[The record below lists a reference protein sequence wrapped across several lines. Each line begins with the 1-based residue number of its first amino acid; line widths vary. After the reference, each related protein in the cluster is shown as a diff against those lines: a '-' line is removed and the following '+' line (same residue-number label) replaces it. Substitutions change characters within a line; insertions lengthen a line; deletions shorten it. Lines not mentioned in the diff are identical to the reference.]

1 LYDGLLFGHRQ
12 SQKVKKLD
20 RKLIIPQEVEFSS
33 LTYIGEENMALTIGL
48 TGGIASGKSTVTE
61 MIRGLGIPVIDADQI
76 ARDVVKAGEEAYEQ
90 IIQTFGQD
98 ILQENGEIDRAK
110 LGAIVFYNEQERKK
124 LNAIVHPA
132 VRRRMLA
139 EKEAYVQKG
148 AKTIVLDIPLL
159 FESELTHFI
168 DKIIVV
174 YVDDDIQLER
184 LMKRN
189 GFSEEE
195 ALARIRSQMP
205 LHEKVKKADAVINN
219 NGTIEET
226 KQQLLQI
233 LKEWNAL

>member
-1 LYDGLLFGHRQ
+1 
-12 SQKVKKLD
+12 
-20 RKLIIPQEVEFSS
+20 
-33 LTYIGEENMALTIGL
+33 MALTIGL

-61 MIRGLGIPVIDADQI
+61 MIRGLGIPVIDADQV
-76 ARDVVKAGEEAYEQ
+76 ARDVVKVGEEAYEQ
-90 IIQTFGQD
+90 IIKTFGQD

-159 FESELTHFI
+159 FESELTHLI

>member
-1 LYDGLLFGHRQ
+1 
-12 SQKVKKLD
+12 
-20 RKLIIPQEVEFSS
+20 
-33 LTYIGEENMALTIGL
+33 MALTIGL

-139 EKEAYVQKG
+139 EKEAYVQ
-148 AKTIVLDIPLL
+148 
-159 FESELTHFI
+159 
-168 DKIIVV
+168 
-174 YVDDDIQLER
+174 
-184 LMKRN
+184 
-189 GFSEEE
+189 
-195 ALARIRSQMP
+195 
-205 LHEKVKKADAVINN
+205 
-219 NGTIEET
+219 
-226 KQQLLQI
+226 
-233 LKEWNAL
+233 

>member
-1 LYDGLLFGHRQ
+1 
-12 SQKVKKLD
+12 
-20 RKLIIPQEVEFSS
+20 
-33 LTYIGEENMALTIGL
+33 MALTIGL
-48 TGGIASGKSTVTE
+48 TGGIASGKSTVTK
-61 MIRGLGIPVIDADQI
+61 MLRGLGIPVIDADQV
-76 ARDVVKAGEEAYEQ
+76 ARDVVKVGEEAYEQ
-90 IIQTFGQD
+90 IIKTFGQD

-159 FESELTHFI
+159 FESELTHLI

-174 YVDDDIQLER
+174 YVDNDIQLER

-226 KQQLLQI
+226 KQQLLRI

>member
-1 LYDGLLFGHRQ
+1 
-12 SQKVKKLD
+12 
-20 RKLIIPQEVEFSS
+20 
-33 LTYIGEENMALTIGL
+33 MALTIGL

-61 MIRGLGIPVIDADQI
+61 MIRGLGIPVIDADQV

-90 IIQTFGQD
+90 IIKTFGQD

-139 EKEAYVQKG
+139 EKEEYVQKG

-159 FESELTHFI
+159 FESELTHLI

>member
-1 LYDGLLFGHRQ
+1 
-12 SQKVKKLD
+12 
-20 RKLIIPQEVEFSS
+20 
-33 LTYIGEENMALTIGL
+33 MALTIGL

-61 MIRGLGIPVIDADQI
+61 MIRGLGIPVIDADQV

-90 IIQTFGQD
+90 IIKTFGQD

-159 FESELTHFI
+159 FESELTHLI

>member
-1 LYDGLLFGHRQ
+1 
-12 SQKVKKLD
+12 
-20 RKLIIPQEVEFSS
+20 
-33 LTYIGEENMALTIGL
+33 MALTIGL

-61 MIRGLGIPVIDADQI
+61 MIRGLGIPVIDADQV
-76 ARDVVKAGEEAYEQ
+76 ARDVVKVGEEAYEQ
-90 IIQTFGQD
+90 IIKTFGQD

-159 FESELTHFI
+159 FESELTHLI

-174 YVDDDIQLER
+174 YVDNDIQLER

-226 KQQLLQI
+226 KQQLFQI

>member
-1 LYDGLLFGHRQ
+1 M
-12 SQKVKKLD
+12 
-20 RKLIIPQEVEFSS
+20 
-33 LTYIGEENMALTIGL
+33 TLTIGL
-48 TGGIASGKSTVTE
+48 TGGIASGKSTVTK
-61 MIRGLGIPVIDADQI
+61 MIRGLGIPVIDADQV
-76 ARDVVKAGEEAYEQ
+76 ARDVVKVGEEAYEQ
-90 IIQTFGQD
+90 IIKTFGQD

-159 FESELTHFI
+159 FESELTHLI

-226 KQQLLQI
+226 KQQLFQI

>member
-1 LYDGLLFGHRQ
+1 
-12 SQKVKKLD
+12 
-20 RKLIIPQEVEFSS
+20 
-33 LTYIGEENMALTIGL
+33 MALTIGL

-61 MIRGLGIPVIDADQI
+61 MIRGLGIPVIDADQV

-90 IIQTFGQD
+90 IIKTFGQD

-159 FESELTHFI
+159 FESELTHLI

-233 LKEWNAL
+233 LKEWHAL